1 MERKSGLAISPYRI
15 EVPLSENETV
25 VYSTLTTSLV
35 VMEDDVFEEV
45 FCKGD
50 FSNAELCSELLEMG
64 FLYSE
69 EEPQSELLR
78 QSREHV
84 LNAETGIT
92 GVTIAPTMACNA
104 RCYYCFEHGA
114 RRGCMDEGTADAVAD
129 FLIERCTEKKIYI
142 AWFGGEPLLAPG
154 VIDRITAKIKAAGIA
169 VESTITTN
177 GLLLDR
183 SVRERL
189 TDWGTYRVQITL
201 DGVGEE
207 YNRIKSYVGFEGD
220 PFETVMGNIE
230 ALFRQ
235 GGISVHIRLNYRSTD
250 RRRIEETFQ
259 YVNERFGDEELLYLY
274 GAPLD
279 LPESKSY
286 SEFDRDEGCLF
297 LDVLRLSLDNGFE
310 NDELNFR
317 AGVNVSGDYNAVLG
331 ELMLSPFPAP
341 CFMTNKWRFVIDD
354 RGKLYKCQK
363 HLGREEYSCG
373 DVFSGVQENECFS
386 YYATSGLHDP
396 QCEACFM
403 LPICQGGCNANR
415 LLYGDKFACP
425 PSKSIAQD
433 LVMAYYRYLTGDDE
447 LMGKTMSKYR
457 KEDGDEGCQQGF
469 SKEGPEGA

>member
-1 MERKSGLAISPYRI
+1 MEHNAELAVSPYRI
-15 EVPLSENETV
+15 EVPLSDVETV

-35 VMEDDVFEEV
+35 VLEKNVLDKVFR
-45 FCKGD
+45 KGD
-50 FSNAELCSELLEMG
+50 FSNVELCSELLEMG
-64 FLYSE
+64 FLYNKQ
-69 EEPQSELLR
+69 EPQGELLR

-84 LNAETGIT
+84 LNADTGIT

-104 RCYYCFEHGA
+104 RCYYCFEQGA
-114 RRGCMDEGTADAVAD
+114 RWGYMDDATADAVSD
-129 FLIERCTEKKIYI
+129 FLIERCVEKRIYI

-154 VIDRITAKIKAAGIA
+154 VIERITARIKAAGIV

-177 GLLLDR
+177 GLLLDE
-183 SVRERL
+183 SVRARL
-189 TDWGTYRVQITL
+189 SEWGTYRIQITL

-220 PFETVMGNIE
+220 PFEAVMGNIE
-230 ALFRQ
+230 SLFRQ
-235 GGISVHIRLNYRSTD
+235 GGVSVHIRLNYRSTD
-250 RRRIEETFQ
+250 RRRIEETFR
-259 YVNERFGDEELLYLY
+259 YVNDRFGDEELLYLY

-286 SEFDRDEGCLF
+286 SEFDHDEGCLF
-297 LDVLRLSLDNGFE
+297 LDVLHLSLDNGFE

-354 RGKLYKCQK
+354 CGKLYKCQK
-363 HLGREEYSCG
+363 HLGKEAYSCG
-373 DVFSGVQENECFS
+373 DVFAGVQENEYFS
-386 YYATSGLHDP
+386 YYTTSELHDEH
-396 QCEACFM
+396 CASCFM

-447 LMGKTMSKYR
+447 LLEKTMSKYR
-457 KEDGDEGCQQGF
+457 KEDGDEGH
-469 SKEGPEGA
+469 K